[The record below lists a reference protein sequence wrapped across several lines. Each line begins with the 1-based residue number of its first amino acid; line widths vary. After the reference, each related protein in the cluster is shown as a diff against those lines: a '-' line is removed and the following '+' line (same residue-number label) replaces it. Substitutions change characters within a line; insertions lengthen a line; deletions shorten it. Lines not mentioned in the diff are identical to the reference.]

1 MEEEETNLT
10 TILLYL
16 KQIKLQLSDLK
27 DIKKDIESLKRD
39 QKRSVRL
46 GQQICD
52 GPISEEQEQS
62 SKREP
67 IQRNQR
73 SYSFQGR
80 DDLKFYLR
88 ETNTDREEIPLTLF
102 NDFISLENSLSHYEL
117 KWYNW
122 KILGL

>member
-80 DDLKFYLR
+80 DDSK
-88 ETNTDREEIPLTLF
+88 
-102 NDFISLENSLSHYEL
+102 DFIYVKQIQIEKKFH
-117 KWYNW
+117 
-122 KILGL
+122 